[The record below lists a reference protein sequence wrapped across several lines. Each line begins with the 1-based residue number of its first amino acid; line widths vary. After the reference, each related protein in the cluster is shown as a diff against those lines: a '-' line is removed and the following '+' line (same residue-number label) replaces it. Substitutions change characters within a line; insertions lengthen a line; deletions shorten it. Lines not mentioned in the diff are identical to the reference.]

1 MFHCFQCESLA
12 HILIRLLLGT
22 LLLFSCS
29 IVSNSMSTD
38 CSTPGFPELH
48 YLLEF
53 AQTHVHWVSDTIQP
67 SLPLSTPSPP
77 ALNLSQHQGWP
88 KYGNFSFSISPSNE
102 YSGLISLRIDWFDLL
117 AVQEILKSLLQ
128 HHSLKAP
135 ILQGQPSLWS
145 NSHIH
150 TWLLEKPE
158 PWLYGPLSAK

>member
-117 AVQEILKSLLQ
+117 AIQGTLKSLLQ
-128 HHSLKAP
+128 HHSSKASVLP
-135 ILQGQPSLWS
+135 CSTLWS

-150 TWLLEKPE
+150 TWLLEKP
-158 PWLYGPLSAK
+158 